1 MKYALQG
8 GVLAI
13 CFKTG
18 WSLETAAVLAAGCG
32 SHVAVLEVDYRRSMR
47 SWAS

>member
-8 GVLAI
+8 RVLAI

-18 WSLETAAVLAAGCG
+18 WSLETAVVLTACCGLLAAVLQ
-32 SHVAVLEVDYRRSMR
+32 VDYRRSMR
-47 SWAS
+47 

>member
-8 GVLAI
+8 DALAI
-13 CFKTG
+13 CFKNR

-32 SHVAVLEVDYRRSMR
+32 SLAAVLEVDYRRSMR
-47 SWAS
+47 